1 MSALATATTQTLK
14 AAGKEHKVD
23 AKAVE
28 AISVTITQ
36 DSDSSFTRTISL
48 PDSLS
53 ADQRTALVDASMATP
68 IDPLLNATVTTTIVT
83 NEAIN
88 S

>member
-14 AAGKEHKVD
+14 ATGKEHKVD
-23 AKAVE
+23 STAVE
-28 AISVTITQ
+28 AISVTVTQ
-36 DSDSSFTRTISL
+36 DSESSFTRTISF

-53 ADQRTALVDASMATP
+53 AAQRTALVDASMATP
-68 IDPLLNATVTTTIVT
+68 IDTLLNATVTTTIVT